1 VRCLFVFLVC
11 RFMPE
16 VIYLFIFMIPII
28 CRLTMSKQ
36 AASILKYGYI
46 VPQTCF
52 SENTYHTALRYTYHV
67 HLITLYILTS
77 FTKVQTETT
86 QIRT

>member
-1 VRCLFVFLVC
+1 MLPSLNKVIIIIIIIHLPVFSVRCLFVFLVC

-16 VIYLFIFMIPII
+16 VFNLFIFMIPII

-46 VPQTCF
+46 VPQTCYF
-52 SENTYHTALRYTYHV
+52 
-67 HLITLYILTS
+67 
-77 FTKVQTETT
+77 
-86 QIRT
+86 